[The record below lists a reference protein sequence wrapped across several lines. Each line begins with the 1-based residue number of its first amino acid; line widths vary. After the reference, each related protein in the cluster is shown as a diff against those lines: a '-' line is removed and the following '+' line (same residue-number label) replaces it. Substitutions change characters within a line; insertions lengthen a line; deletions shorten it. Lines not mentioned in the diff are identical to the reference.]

1 MDPVAFEIFGL
12 EIRWYA
18 IFITFAML
26 LGVFLVSKQ
35 GKKEGF
41 VENDLMD
48 IFLCAFPLSI
58 IGARLYYVLFR
69 YSVYKGD
76 VLSMLNI
83 RQGGLAIHGGL
94 IGAFIG
100 GYFIVRK
107 YGLNLW
113 KTLDLYVPYLALGQA
128 IGRWGNFM
136 NQEAH
141 GGPTDLP
148 WGIMIDGVRV
158 HPTFLYES
166 ILDFVLFVFLIY
178 IRKNKK
184 FDGQMISIYL
194 IVYSIGRFFIEG
206 LRTDSLMI
214 GSFKIAQTVSV
225 VLIIVGFG
233 IWIMRKNNE
242 LDGAY
247 VKRCYL

>member
-1 MDPVAFEIFGL
+1 MDPIAFEIFGL

-18 IFITFAML
+18 IIITFAML

-48 IFLCAFPLSI
+48 IFLCAFPLAI
-58 IGARLYYVLFR
+58 VGARLYYVLFR

-76 VLSMLNI
+76 FFSMLNI

-100 GYFIVRK
+100 GYFIIRK
-107 YGLNLW
+107 YGLNMW
-113 KTLDLYVPYLALGQA
+113 TTLDLYAPYISLGQS

-141 GGPTDLP
+141 GGPTNFP
-148 WGIMIDGVRV
+148 WGIMIDGVKV

-166 ILDFVLFVFLIY
+166 ILDFMLFLFLIN

-184 FDGQMISIYL
+184 FDGEMVSIYL

-206 LRTDSLMI
+206 LRTDSLML
-214 GSFKIAQTVSV
+214 GSFRIAQTISIM
-225 VLIIVGFG
+225 LIIIGFG
-233 IWIMRKNNE
+233 IWAIRKNKK
-242 LDGAY
+242 LDSPY
-247 VKRCYL
+247 FKNK

>member
-141 GGPTDLP
+141 GGPT
-148 WGIMIDGVRV
+148 GVRV

-247 VKRCYL
+247 VKRC